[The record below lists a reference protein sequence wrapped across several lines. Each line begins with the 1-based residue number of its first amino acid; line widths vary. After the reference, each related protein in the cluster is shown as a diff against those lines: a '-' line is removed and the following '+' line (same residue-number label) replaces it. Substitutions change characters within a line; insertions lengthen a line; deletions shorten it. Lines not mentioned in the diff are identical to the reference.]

1 MTVILETANEIAA
14 LVEGIK
20 TADGMFCVDS
30 DQQIVFWSHTA
41 EALLGY
47 SAEEVLGKP
56 CHDVLCGRDAQNHRF
71 CRKNCPV
78 VANARRGRATPD
90 YDVLSQRKD
99 GSDVWLNVS
108 VLILR
113 GSRARR
119 PYVMHLVRDVT
130 ERRRVERLARRAMEA
145 LYELAPGLEG
155 ETAEPPDIRP
165 TPSPAL
171 SSREMQ
177 VLRLLALGLSTEEI
191 AENLGISRVTAR
203 NHVTHVV
210 SKLGAK
216 SRLQAVVFASRRR
229 LI

>member
-1 MTVILETANEIAA
+1 MTVTLEAANEIAA
-14 LVEGIK
+14 LVGGIK

-30 DQQIVFWSHTA
+30 DQQIVYWSDTA

-47 SAEEVLGKP
+47 RGEEVLGKQ

-99 GSDVWLNVS
+99 GSDVWVNVS
-108 VLILR
+108 VLVLK
-113 GSRARR
+113 GPRARR
-119 PYVMHLVRDVT
+119 PYVMHLLRDVT

-145 LYELAPGLEG
+145 LYELSPGLEG
-155 ETAEPPDIRP
+155 EVAEPPDTRP

-191 AENLGISRVTAR
+191 AENLGISPVTAR